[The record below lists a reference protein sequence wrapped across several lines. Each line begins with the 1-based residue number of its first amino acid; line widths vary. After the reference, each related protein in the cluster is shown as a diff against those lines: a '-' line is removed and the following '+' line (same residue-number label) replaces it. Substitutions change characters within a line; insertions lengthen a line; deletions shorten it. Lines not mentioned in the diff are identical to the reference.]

1 MSHLPDLLQQAN
13 EDVTE
18 ASKARW
24 QESTGALIEPA
35 DALVIAINDGLEHA
49 GLQLGII
56 HTRLGPDLRPGSKDT
71 ESRGDMIQPGD
82 PKFSSYLK
90 DKLDEFSLGRL
101 QSLSAWT
108 SGGVVTGKDAIGLS
122 QLNGDSPNADV
133 NTPKD
138 HRQLNLILYT
148 HQMVITTLLALRSNT
163 DNICLSQLYSTG
175 VAVLELCNFSD
186 SLQSEGVMSRN
197 RLIVP
202 HFRALRQWLYSI
214 FDTTDAAI
222 ADDDRPSTKKEEGLV
237 FGRSI
242 RSTHNIDHLPP
253 HNIFERLGVKIRRF
267 QEFLKGPEFSFG
279 FRSACATMSCAII
292 AYLEPTQDIFTHYR
306 LIWSV
311 IIAAIGA
318 NMSAGQSGV
327 SYVLRILGSLA
338 ALIICYLVW
347 YIANGNTA

>member
-1 MSHLPDLLQQAN
+1 
-13 EDVTE
+13 
-18 ASKARW
+18 
-24 QESTGALIEPA
+24 
-35 DALVIAINDGLEHA
+35 
-49 GLQLGII
+49 
-56 HTRLGPDLRPGSKDT
+56 
-71 ESRGDMIQPGD
+71 
-82 PKFSSYLK
+82 
-90 DKLDEFSLGRL
+90 
-101 QSLSAWT
+101 
-108 SGGVVTGKDAIGLS
+108 
-122 QLNGDSPNADV
+122 
-133 NTPKD
+133 
-138 HRQLNLILYT
+138 
-148 HQMVITTLLALRSNT
+148 
-163 DNICLSQLYSTG
+163 
-175 VAVLELCNFSD
+175 VLELCNFAD
-186 SLQSEGVMSRN
+186 SLHTEGVMSRS

-202 HFRALRQWLYSI
+202 SFRVLRQWLYSI

-237 FGRSI
+237 FGRST

-253 HNIFERLGVKIRRF
+253 QNIYERFGVKSRRF

-279 FRSACATMSCAII
+279 LRSACATMSCAII

-327 SYVLRILGSLA
+327 SYVLRILGSFA

>member
-1 MSHLPDLLQQAN
+1 
-13 EDVTE
+13 
-18 ASKARW
+18 
-24 QESTGALIEPA
+24 
-35 DALVIAINDGLEHA
+35 
-49 GLQLGII
+49 
-56 HTRLGPDLRPGSKDT
+56 
-71 ESRGDMIQPGD
+71 
-82 PKFSSYLK
+82 
-90 DKLDEFSLGRL
+90 
-101 QSLSAWT
+101 
-108 SGGVVTGKDAIGLS
+108 
-122 QLNGDSPNADV
+122 
-133 NTPKD
+133 
-138 HRQLNLILYT
+138 
-148 HQMVITTLLALRSNT
+148 
-163 DNICLSQLYSTG
+163 
-175 VAVLELCNFSD
+175 VAVLELCKFSD
-186 SLQSEGVMSRN
+186 DLVSQGVMSRN

-202 HFRALRQWLYSI
+202 SLRAIRQWLYSI

-237 FGRSI
+237 FGNST
-242 RSTHNIDHLPP
+242 RSTHNIDHLSPV
-253 HNIFERLGVKIRRF
+253 NAFERFGVRIRRF

-347 YIANGNTA
+347 YIPNGNTA